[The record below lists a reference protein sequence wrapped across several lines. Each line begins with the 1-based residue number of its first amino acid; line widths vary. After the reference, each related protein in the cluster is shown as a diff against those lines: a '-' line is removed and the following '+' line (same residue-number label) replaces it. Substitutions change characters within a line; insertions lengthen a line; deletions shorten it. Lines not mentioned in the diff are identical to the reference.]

1 MLKNKMEKLINYRT
15 ALDLECDEELMKC
28 WEEEILSL
36 SNNISET
43 KNFYKNECSDE
54 ILFWTSEVFE
64 ELIEVTQS
72 IELLDIL
79 RDRALNVLDELY
91 KNDILEEI
99 DYAQSKIEK

>member
-79 RDRALNVLDELY
+79 RDLSL
-91 KNDILEEI
+91 IHI
-99 DYAQSKIEK
+99 